1 MKKKSDIT
9 FLLLIKDRPFFFNRW
24 LKFHAN
30 ELEGVQLFI
39 SDGGRK
45 SIFCEDLEIL
55 KRKKNIKYYK
65 FDFDKNYKIFIKKV
79 YLSLKKIKT
88 KYTIFC
94 SDDDFLNLNSI
105 IYAKNRI
112 AKKNYFSSVQAN
124 FLSFQGFDKFNR
136 IFSIPSGL
144 SFMRFIGKTH
154 VNKSKHKKIKNF
166 FSDPAGAFHFLTKT
180 SLLREAYKTALKS
193 KIFNSDLLDLLVN
206 IIIHSKAHIL
216 KTNSIFHMHQYHEK
230 SEAHQR
236 SYKNLI
242 ERKFNKQIQELI
254 NVASKKLN
262 LTKDLFKK
270 DFLEFHYRTVNET
283 PRFRNQ
289 FNIWFKNFIL
299 NKFIFKLF
307 FKKYYFNKALKEKNN
322 FIKLKKIRRK
332 DYIFINNVY
341 SFFIKNY

>member
-9 FLLLIKDRPFFFNRW
+9 FLLLIKDRPVFFNRW

-30 ELEGVQLFI
+30 ELEGEEIII
-39 SDGGRK
+39 SDGGKK
-45 SIFCEDLEIL
+45 SIFSEDLEIV
-55 KRKKNIKYYK
+55 KTKKNIKYYK
-65 FDFDKNYKIFIKKV
+65 FDFDKNYKKFIGKV

-94 SDDDFLNLNSI
+94 SDDDFLNLKAI

-144 SFMRFIGKTH
+144 SLMRFIGKTH
-154 VNKSKHKKIKNF
+154 VNKSKHEKIKNF

-193 KIFNSDLLDLLVN
+193 KIFNSHLLDLLVN
-206 IIIHSKAHIL
+206 IIIYSKAHIL
-216 KTNSIFHMHQYHEK
+216 KTNSIFHMHQYHQE

-236 SYKNLI
+236 SYKKI
-242 ERKFNKQIQELI
+242 SKKKFKREIKSII
-254 NVASKKLN
+254 NFASKNLNCKKKLFNEN
-262 LTKDLFKK
+262 LM
-270 DFLEFHYRTVNET
+270 
-283 PRFRNQ
+283 
-289 FNIWFKNFIL
+289 
-299 NKFIFKLF
+299 KFITEIG
-307 FKKYYFNKALKEKNN
+307 NRPSPEK
-322 FIKLKKIRRK
+322 KKIITCLK
-332 DYIFINNVY
+332 
-341 SFFIKNY
+341 